1 MKKPLVVAIC
11 LLLATYGAPS
21 FAQSRSSAS
30 IQVTLVEVPVNV
42 YDRAGN
48 AIRGLTAADF
58 ELTDDGKKREITH
71 FEEIDLAKLAAESQ
85 TPSPAARRN
94 FMVLFDLSNS
104 TPTSIGR
111 SREAA
116 LDFVKNEL
124 TQTDVAAVATYT
136 VENGFKLL
144 TNFTA
149 DRNALSAAIM
159 TLGNPKFF
167 KTADPL
173 LLAATSSLGGDMSTA
188 VILGERGGKIDTEAT
203 GTGSSAHDADLAEM
217 AGQLNSVNSRTD
229 DEYRRGRVNAQI
241 KTFANI
247 GRILDSVSGR
257 KQIILLSEGFDARL
271 VQGREAAGT
280 NTQTQQ
286 ENDDAISGS
295 GNFANMEDR
304 FGNTASTNAVSTMG
318 EVLKRSDV
326 VLHAIDIKGLRGDS
340 DAAAGNKRSSNEG
353 LYLMTRPT
361 GGEVFKN
368 ANDLST
374 SFKALLK
381 QQEVVYVLGFQASG
395 NTPGKFHNLKLK
407 VRTSGAKAS
416 YRTGYYEPNASPSGL
431 ETTLTAG
438 EILLNDVGMD
448 AVKTNVITAP
458 FPVKGQNPQV
468 PVVVE
473 IDGKSLMAGAKGQ
486 AVNGDLFVYA
496 FDRDNNVKDFL
507 FQRFGLDLTKV
518 GPTLEKSG
526 LKYYGTLS
534 LPPGDYAIK
543 TLVHMPDASLDGFK
557 RVDVTVP
564 DFSKPTVLQPIAT
577 EAPGVWLMVRGAAK
591 PGRAYDYPFS
601 VASETFIPAFTW
613 QASGAAPQ
621 HLALFLYNVDPKD
634 LAVTGKL
641 KMPDGST
648 RDANVSVLKATAPDA
663 TKASQVMLALKTDGL
678 PAGRYALDLSV
689 QPKSGGWSKA
699 FTIPVVVQ

>member
-11 LLLATYGAPS
+11 LLLATSGAPS

-48 AIRGLTAADF
+48 AVRGLTAADF

-71 FEEIDLAKLAAESQ
+71 FEEIDLAKMAAANQ

-111 SREAA
+111 SRDAA

-124 TQTDVAAVATYT
+124 TQTDVAAVATYN

-149 DRNALSAAIM
+149 DRSALAAAIM

-167 KTADPL
+167 KTTDPL
-173 LLAATSSLGGDMSTA
+173 LLGATSSMGGDMSASVVT
-188 VILGERGGKIDTEAT
+188 GERTGKVDMEESSGGRGAR
-203 GTGSSAHDADLAEM
+203 DADMAEM
-217 AGQLNSVNSRTD
+217 AGQLNAVNSRSD
-229 DEYRRGRVNAQI
+229 DEYKRGRVNHQI
-241 KTFANI
+241 KAFANI
-247 GRILDSVSGR
+247 ARILDSVSGR
-257 KQIILLSEGFDARL
+257 KQIVLLSEGFDARL

-280 NTQTQQ
+280 QQETQK
-286 ENDDAISGS
+286 ENDDVISGTGS
-295 GNFANMEDR
+295 FGDTDAR
-304 FGNTASTNAVSTMG
+304 YGNTQAASAVSTMG
-318 EVLKRSDV
+318 ELLKRSDV

-340 DAAAGNKRSSNEG
+340 DVAAGNKRSSNEG
-353 LYLMTRPT
+353 LYLITRPT

-407 VRTSGAKAS
+407 VKSPGAKAS
-416 YRTGYYEPNASPSGL
+416 YRTGYYEPNANPSGL

-438 EILLNDVGMD
+438 EIILNDVAMD
-448 AVKTNVITAP
+448 GVKTNVITAP

-496 FDRDNNVKDFL
+496 FDKDNNVKDFL

-557 RVDVTVP
+557 RVNITVP
-564 DFSKPTVLQPIAT
+564 DFSKPTMLTPIAT
-577 EAPGVWLMVRGAAK
+577 EQPGVWLMVRGAAK
-591 PGRAYDYPFS
+591 PGRGYDYPFF
-601 VASETFIPAFTW
+601 VASESFIPAYAW
-613 QASGAAPQ
+613 QVSGAAPQ
-621 HLALFLYNVDPKD
+621 HLALFLYNIDPKD

-641 KMPDGST
+641 KMADGST
-648 RDANVSVLKATAPDA
+648 RDANVSVVKATTPDA
-663 TKASQVMLALKTDGL
+663 SKASQVMLGLKTDGL
-678 PAGRYALDLSV
+678 AAGRYALDLSV
-689 QPKSGGWSKA
+689 QAKSGGWSKA
-699 FTIPVVVQ
+699 FTIPVYVQ